1 MMTQK
6 FRSVLVANR
15 GEIARRVMRSCRDVG
30 LRTVAV
36 FSDADEDEPFVTEAD
51 LAVRLPGVTATD
63 TYLRADLIIE
73 AARRTGAEAIHPGY
87 GFLSENADF
96 ARATLD
102 AGLVFIGPPPEAM
115 ELMGDKLRSKTRM
128 QELGVPVLP
137 AIEVTHLTAGEL
149 RKAATDIGFPLLVKA
164 SAGGGGRGM
173 RIVRDL
179 EQTSDAVAAARREAQ
194 SAFGDETVFLERYLE
209 APRHIEIQVFADA
222 HDQVVALFEREC
234 SIQRRHQKI
243 VEECPSPAVNDTLRK
258 QLSEAAVT
266 TARAADYRGAGTVEF
281 VLAEDGSFYFLE
293 MNTRLQ
299 VEHPVTEAVT
309 GLDLVRL
316 QLDVA
321 QGLPLPEEALSPTMS
336 GHAIEVRLYAEDPAN
351 GFLPTAGRIHDF
363 SFESTPGL
371 RVDAGVRAGSV
382 VSTYYDSMLAKVIAH
397 AVDRTTAAG
406 VLAKSL
412 RLMHVDGVVTNRQL
426 LVDVLEHPRFL
437 AGATPTSFLDD
448 HTDLL
453 AARAVDERLR
463 LHALVAALSGYAR
476 APEEH
481 SVLPAV
487 PAGWRNNP
495 PMRSQDRALERVQ
508 YAVQDT
514 TVNIGFSIAGREVTA
529 EVDGERVDAV
539 ALHLSA
545 DVVDLEVAGIRR
557 TYTVLAVDD
566 VVHVHDADV
575 MTTLGELSRFPAT
588 DDGGHAGSATAPMPG
603 VVLDVLVNQGC
614 VVSTGD
620 RLVVLEAMK
629 MEHTV
634 TSPTDGTVAEVLVAS
649 GDQVEAG
656 AVLVVLADDADD
668 DADATP
674 A

>member
-1 MMTQK
+1 MMTQQ
-6 FRSVLVANR
+6 FRTVLVANR
-15 GEIARRVMRSCRDVG
+15 GEIARRVMRSCRECG

-36 FSDADEDEPFVTEAD
+36 FSDADEDEAFVTEAD

-63 TYLRADLIIE
+63 TYLRADLIID
-73 AARRTGAEAIHPGY
+73 AALRSGAEAIHPGY
-87 GFLSENADF
+87 GFLSENAEF
-96 ARATLD
+96 ARAALD
-102 AGLVFIGPPPEAM
+102 AGLTFIGPPPEAM
-115 ELMGDKLRSKTRM
+115 DLMGDKLGSKTRM

-137 AIEVTHLTAGEL
+137 AIEVTHHTPEEL

-173 RIVRDL
+173 RIVREV
-179 EQTSDAVAAARREAQ
+179 EQTGEAVSAARREAQ

-266 TARAADYRGAGTVEF
+266 TAQAADYRGAGTVEF

-321 QGLPLPEEALSPTMS
+321 RGFPLPQEALSPRMS

-351 GFLPTAGRIHDF
+351 GFLPTAGRIDDF
-363 SFESTPGL
+363 SVEPMPGL
-371 RVDAGVRAGSV
+371 RVDAGVRTRSV
-382 VSTYYDSMLAKVIAH
+382 VTTNYDSMLAKVIAH

-406 VLAKSL
+406 MLARSL
-412 RLMHVDGVVTNRQL
+412 RRMHVDGPVTNRQL
-426 LVDVLEHPRFL
+426 LVEVLEHPDFL

-448 HTDLL
+448 HLELL
-453 AARAVDERLR
+453 AGRSADEGLR
-463 LHALVAALSGYAR
+463 LHALVAALTGHAR
-476 APEEH
+476 AREEH
-481 SVLPAV
+481 SVLPSV

-495 PMRSQDRALERVQ
+495 PVRSQDRALERVQ
-508 YAVQDT
+508 YAMQNT
-514 TVNIGFSIAGREVTA
+514 TVDVGFSLAGREVTA

-539 ALHLSA
+539 VLNLSTNSA
-545 DVVDLEVAGIRR
+545 DLEVAGIRR
-557 TYTVLAVDD
+557 TYAVLAVEDA
-566 VVHVHDADV
+566 VHVHDAEG
-575 MTTLGELSRFPAT
+575 MTTLEKLSRFPAP
-588 DDGGHAGSATAPMPG
+588 DDEGHAGSATAPMPG
-603 VVLDVLVNQGC
+603 VVRDVLVSEGDA
-614 VVSTGD
+614 VSVGD

-629 MEHTV
+629 MEHAV
-634 TSPTDGTVAEVLVAS
+634 TSSADGTVAEVLVVS

-656 AVLVVLADDADD
+656 AVLVVLADDADG
-668 DADATP
+668 AST
-674 A
+674 

>member
-1 MMTQK
+1 MMTQE

-15 GEIARRVMRSCRDVG
+15 GEIARRVMRSCREAG

-36 FSDADEDEPFVTEAD
+36 FSDADEGEPFVTEAD
-51 LAVRLPGVTATD
+51 QALRLPGVTATD
-63 TYLRADLIIE
+63 TYLRADLIID

-115 ELMGDKLRSKTRM
+115 ELMGDKLRSKSRM

-137 AIEVTHLTAGEL
+137 AIEVTHHGAEEL

-179 EQTSDAVAAARREAQ
+179 EQTWDAVSSARREAQ
-194 SAFGDETVFLERYLE
+194 SAFGDETVFLERYLKS
-209 APRHIEIQVFADA
+209 PRHIEIQVFADD

-243 VEECPSPAVNDTLRK
+243 IEECPSSAVDDTLRK

-321 QGLPLPEEALSPTMS
+321 QGLPLPPEALTPTMS

-351 GFLPTAGRIHDF
+351 GFLPTAGRIDEF
-363 SFESTPGL
+363 SVEPVPGL

-382 VSTYYDSMLAKVIAH
+382 VSTYYDSMLAKVVAH
-397 AVDRTTAAG
+397 ATDRTAAAR
-406 VLAKSL
+406 VLASSL
-412 RLMHVDGVVTNRQL
+412 RRMHVDGVVTNRQL

-448 HTDLL
+448 HPDLL
-453 AARAVDERLR
+453 AARTVDERLR
-463 LHALVAALSGYAR
+463 LHALVAALTGYVR

-481 SVLPAV
+481 SALPAV

-495 PMRSQDRALERVQ
+495 PVRSQDRALERVQ
-508 YAVQDT
+508 FAVQDT
-514 TVNIGFSIAGREVTA
+514 TVDLGFSIAGREVTA
-529 EVDGERVDAV
+529 EVDGERVLAV
-539 ALHLSA
+539 IRHLST
-545 DVVDLEVAGIRR
+545 DVADLEVAGIRR
-557 TYTVLAVDD
+557 TYAVLAVDD
-566 VVHVHDADV
+566 VVHVHDADG
-575 MTTLGELSRFPAT
+575 MTSLGKLSRFPAP
-588 DDGGHAGSATAPMPG
+588 DGGGHAGSATAPMPG
-603 VVLDVLVNQGC
+603 MVLDVLVSQGC

-634 TSPTDGTVAEVLVAS
+634 RSPTDGTVAEVLVAS

-656 AVLVVLADDADD
+656 AVLVVLADDADT
-668 DADATP
+668 DATP